1 MHSLLSLPLLCLT
14 LALMA
19 TLLNAAPAP
28 AIAID
33 TTSFST
39 YFRYAAIA
47 YSSDIKAYGAWSC
60 PLCLDASIRDTKN
73 VTFTPSPDDGQEQG
87 YIAVSP
93 SLKTIIFAVR
103 GSRTVEEWLNNL
115 QIWKRDLPISN
126 RPAGVEVHSGFWDVW
141 TQLRP
146 IMEPTLVR
154 HIKANPGYTVTFVG
168 HSLGGAVTQLAA
180 VDFAAR
186 GIVSAP
192 NTQLISFGQP
202 RVGSIEFSQYFS
214 KLGFKQVV
222 RVINKSDIVPV
233 EFLHLDFLFPDLAI
247 THHPL
252 PLPPPQHLPPA
263 FLDYRHQY
271 HEYWINK
278 SGVLVTNCNDDT
290 RGREATNCAN
300 TQITKLSVPDHLNYF
315 GITLPK

>member
-14 LALMA
+14 LVFMA
-19 TLLNAAPAP
+19 TPLTAAPAP

-47 YSSDIKAYGAWSC
+47 YSSDIKAFGAWTC

-87 YIAVSP
+87 YVAVSP

-115 QIWKRDLPISN
+115 QIWKRALPVTN
-126 RPAGVEVHSGFWDVW
+126 RPTGVEVHSGFWDVW

-154 HIKANPGYTVTFVG
+154 YIKANPGYTVTFVG

-186 GIVSAP
+186 GIVSAQ

-222 RVINKSDIVPV
+222 RVINKSDIVP
-233 EFLHLDFLFPDLAI
+233 
-247 THHPL
+247 
-252 PLPPPQHLPPA
+252 HLPPA

-278 SGVLVTNCNDDT
+278 SGVLVTSCNDDT
-290 RGREATNCAN
+290 NGKEATNCAN

>member
-1 MHSLLSLPLLCLT
+1 MHGLLSLPLLCLS
-14 LALMA
+14 LAFMA
-19 TLLNAAPAP
+19 RPMTAAPAP

-47 YSSDIKAYGAWSC
+47 YSSDISAYGTWSC
-60 PLCLDASIRDTKN
+60 PLCLDASIRDTTN
-73 VTFTPSPDDGQEQG
+73 VTFTPSPDDAQEQG

-115 QIWKRDLPISN
+115 QIWKRALPVTN
-126 RPAGVEVHSGFWDVW
+126 RPTGVEVHSGFWDVW
-141 TQLRP
+141 AQLRP

-154 HIKANPGYTVTFVG
+154 YLNANPGYTVTFVG

-186 GIVSAP
+186 GIVPASNA
-192 NTQLISFGQP
+192 QLITFGQP
-202 RVGSIEFSQYFS
+202 RVGSIEFSQYFG

-233 EFLHLDFLFPDLAI
+233 EQAFFS
-247 THHPL
+247 
-252 PLPPPQHLPPA
+252 

-278 SGVLVTNCNDDT
+278 SGVLITNCNDDSN
-290 RGREATNCAN
+290 GKEATNCAN
-300 TQITKLSVPDHLNYF
+300 TQITKLSVPDHLSYF
-315 GITLPK
+315 GISLPK